1 MKVAHQNDYDTHAVI
16 GGSEAKAFAIS
27 QTAEFFTVLSNT
39 LYSNKPLAVVREVL
53 CNAWDS
59 HIASGVQHIPV
70 NITIDADSMTIR
82 DYGAGIHPDL
92 MHQIYCVYGASTKE
106 NDGLQTGGFGL
117 GSKAPFA
124 YSDHFTVT
132 THHKGMKTV
141 YAISRGSGAAKGTPE
156 LRAMV
161 QVPTLEQGIEVK
173 IPIVKPEDV
182 RMFKDIIRNI
192 AAYGEMNVV
201 LNKEHIPIIPIST
214 AEKNVFLCKTL
225 PYATN
230 DMVHVRYGNVIYPVP
245 DHDDYRSDMQK
256 VINSINAVTG
266 DRWSRQSTWYLIV
279 QAPPHSI
286 SVTPSRESLS
296 MTDTSVNTLR
306 GIFRDLVKV
315 MDVTSQG
322 FDERMAKVAMRDIDE
337 DWLSG
342 RPNKLVSMFGGEY
355 YRQVY
360 EKRQYPE
367 YFNKLDQLAEY
378 ALARNTGLSAA
389 FKKRLTLMRLKSL
402 IDGGYRR
409 KNALIEMYHIIKY
422 DAQEDEYSLRQSHTR
437 PFTKQ
442 IVRPIIK
449 KLVKNNLSA
458 KSLYVTIH
466 QHSRSAI
473 QGTEFINALQVRLPL
488 DKQLELMSG
497 VVIFT
502 SSKTAYV
509 EQYRSMGRI
518 ATEVFKQARPNF
530 VFVVPEKAEDRER
543 ARKVFEDM
551 GFYVIDFYTYYQENC
566 IVDVPAGPVVPSK
579 PRPEGLPSLKNNL
592 RPSVDSRGK
601 LTGGTHFDRTGYRNP
616 DGTRELIRIKNPELM
631 FKAYNLS
638 DRYSPKFFKWG
649 DSHASFIVKH
659 WGDRSGIVANKVQWE
674 KLLGLGVKP
683 GEPVILNEVLAYV
696 ENSPAIKAYYE
707 EKNSGISPNLT
718 SLRNIGQYSKIIGNI
733 FPPIKLLPE
742 KDEEYL
748 SFFNN
753 VLVEGLPHREAG
765 DKDDDKKVRALSKKL
780 KAIPTSATIVACQE
794 IVDKNERLLKLLD
807 LFEIERLLRDNPND
821 RYAKTYAEI
830 SIINA
835 LKT

>member
-1 MKVAHQNDYDTHAVI
+1 MKVAHQTDYDTHAVI

-132 THHKGMKTV
+132 THHKGIKTV

-173 IPIVKPEDV
+173 IPIQKSPDV
-182 RMFKDIIRNI
+182 SMFKEIIKNI
-192 AAYGEMNVV
+192 ASYGEMNVV
-201 LNKEHIPIIPIST
+201 LNKEHIPIIPISS

-225 PYATN
+225 PYQSN
-230 DMVHVRYGNVIYPVP
+230 DLVHVRYGNVIYPVP
-245 DHDDYRSDMQK
+245 NHEDYSGDMQK
-256 VINSINAVTG
+256 VINSINAIAG
-266 DRWSRQSTWYLIV
+266 DRWSRETIWYLIV

-306 GIFRDLVKV
+306 GIFKELVKV
-315 MDVTSQG
+315 MDVTSAG
-322 FDERMAKVAMRDIDE
+322 FDDRMAKIAERDIAE
-337 DWLSG
+337 DWLAG
-342 RPNKLVSMFGGEY
+342 RPHKLVTMFGSQY
-355 YRQVY
+355 YQQMM
-360 EKRQYPE
+360 EKRAYPE

-378 ALARNTGLSAA
+378 ALARNTGLSAN
-389 FKKRLTLMRLKSL
+389 FRKRLTLMRLKSL

-409 KNALIEMYHIIKY
+409 KNALTEMYHILKY
-422 DAQEDEYSLRQSHTR
+422 DANPDEYSLRQNHTR

-442 IVRPIIK
+442 IIRPIVK

-458 KSLYVTIH
+458 KSLYVTIQ

-473 QGTEFINALQVRLPL
+473 QGTEFISALQVRLSL
-488 DKQLELMSG
+488 EKQLELMTG

-509 EQYRSMGRI
+509 EDYHYMGI
-518 ATEVFKQARPNF
+518 EAKTFTKGRPNF
-530 VFVVPEKAEDRER
+530 VFVVPKKAEDRER

-566 IVDVPAGPVVPSK
+566 IVEAPAGPVIPAK
-579 PRPEGLPSLKNNL
+579 PRPEGLPSLKNNY
-592 RPSVDSRGK
+592 RISKDGYSAAKG
-601 LTGGTHFDRTGYRNP
+601 HAFFDRTGYRNP
-616 DGTRELIRIKNPELM
+616 NGDRELIRIKEPELM
-631 FKAYNLS
+631 FKAHNLS

-649 DSHASFIVKH
+649 DAYALFIIKY
-659 WGDRSGIVANKVQWE
+659 WGDRSGIVANEPQWE
-674 KLLGLGVKP
+674 KLLSQGVKP
-683 GEPVILNEVLAYV
+683 GEPVVFNEVLDYV
-696 ENSPAIKAYYE
+696 ENSAAIKTYYE
-707 EKNSGISPNLT
+707 EKNSGTSHILT
-718 SLRNIGQYSKIIGNI
+718 QLRTIGQYSKVVSGI
-733 FPPIKLLPE
+733 FPPVKELPE
-742 KDEEYL
+742 KDQEYL
-748 SFFNN
+748 DFFNN
-753 VLVEGLPHREAG
+753 VLVNELPHWEAS
-765 DKDDDKKVRALSKKL
+765 DKDDDKRVRAIQKKL

-794 IVDKNERLLKLLD
+794 IVDKNANLLAMLNLHH
-807 LFEIERLLRDNPND
+807 IEDSLRRNPND

-835 LKT
+835 LKI